1 VNKDPRNSGGT
12 YLPERYKQ
20 QIEAKRRRR
29 LLKKIMVMCAVVAVA
44 AVIYGLLSGALVNP
58 MNQNPHPLPGISE
71 PSRETLPVPSPATSL
86 NPLTS
91 NLTAANTPTFIIG
104 TGIPA
109 QSVTGMLSVEDA
121 IVSLREDYPEIV
133 YTLLSVNLTDQYTN
147 NSIYE
152 FRIKQVESSPMD
164 PGFPVFID
172 AISGDPYT
180 PGQESAGISA
190 GRAKD
195 LVREIFSISGSD
207 RIRIRYDNGPDTVR
221 TWIFTVYQ
229 DHATIISG
237 SLDPDTGQL
246 ATFSRNIP
254 RLGRPADPSLD
265 MSAAQKIADHYIIER
280 NGAPLPVNMSA
291 PRYEPLGFPGDAGA
305 GYYVF
310 VYNRIV
316 QNIPCDSDGFT
327 ISVDSVTGE
336 ITEYD
341 RRWYSPDNAFS
352 VAVDPIVKRYEAIF
366 SIQQKAQE
374 IFPASASGLKIIS
387 AEIRWR
393 DMHPPGVMPRP
404 GSISTAWKVQF
415 DDDIIRSQEWPM
427 PGTGWVDCR
436 TGKVLDF
443 YYQH

>member
-1 VNKDPRNSGGT
+1 VNKDPRNSGGA
-12 YLPERYKQ
+12 YLPERFKQ

-29 LLKKIMVMCAVVAVA
+29 LLKKIAAICVVVAVA
-44 AVIYGLLSGALVNP
+44 AVVYGLLSGALVNP
-58 MNQNPHPLPGISE
+58 MNQNPQPFPETSE
-71 PSRETLPVPSPATSL
+71 PSLETLPVPSPATSL
-86 NPLTS
+86 DPLTR
-91 NLTAANTPTFIIG
+91 NMTAAITPGFIIG

-121 IVSLREDYPEIV
+121 IVSLREDYPEIG
-133 YTLLSVNLTDQYTN
+133 YTLLSVNLTNRYTN

-152 FRIKQVESSPMD
+152 FIIKQVESPPAD

-172 AISGDPYT
+172 AMSGDPYT

-195 LVREIFSISGSD
+195 LVREIFSTPGSD
-207 RIRIRYDNGPDTVR
+207 IIRIRYDNSPDTVR
-221 TWIFTVYQ
+221 AWIFTVYQ
-229 DHATIISG
+229 DNATFISG

-246 ATFSRNIP
+246 ASFSRSIA
-254 RLGRPADPSLD
+254 RLGRPSDPSLD
-265 MSAAQKIADHYIIER
+265 ISAAQKTADHYIIER

-291 PRYEPLGFPGDAGA
+291 ARYDPLGFPGEAGA

-316 QNIPCDSDGFT
+316 QNIPCDYDGFT

-336 ITEYD
+336 ITEYN

-374 IFPASASGLKIIS
+374 IFPASAPGLTILS

-393 DMHPPGVMPRP
+393 DMHPPGVIPRP

-436 TGKVLDF
+436 TGKILDF